1 MSNVVCKSCGGTVVR
16 KGNYYVCDFCRS
28 KWMIDE
34 ADDINAV
41 ARANAWEALRQND
54 FEKAIEL
61 FDEIILK
68 DKDNHEAYWGRAL
81 SANGIVYV
89 IDYNEKKVPTCNN
102 ITENSF
108 LENKDVKKAIDLA
121 PSDIANGYREQADAI
136 EKIRIEWLEKA
147 RKEPAYDVFISFKDS
162 DKENGIVRTQDSVD
176 AQDLYNALVDE
187 GYKVFFSRVSLRSKV
202 SEQYEPYIYN
212 AIKTAKVMIVYGEK
226 SEYFTSA
233 WIKNEWGRFKKRI
246 EEGDKHK
253 NSLVVVYKNMDPSDL
268 PSVLKS
274 RQCLNANEITFLP
287 VLINHIKRI
296 IAETA
301 KVATLEKIEVKG
313 GQISKKS
320 SSIKQETLKTREI
333 TSGLSVETSVSE
345 RQSLDLVKWYLS
357 EGNYTDAKGLL
368 NDIMLENPNLPE
380 ALLYQLLIEHQK
392 KDEIDLLQNIVNFSK
407 NDFKVL
413 TKVIDSIEK
422 EHAEAILDALYNV
435 EIKNSSLKRAISD
448 DDYYKILNIV
458 LPYEYK
464 NRAANIKKA
473 FTKTISKKFEKS
485 FFLLLSTL
493 QSGDVDNYIKY
504 NLKFAKAVKAPAS
517 KRVCCNNVLSVEEG
531 NVEALKILLD
541 VYLEI
546 DDVQNTKKTVET
558 ILKFTND
565 QKETIVEIFKQ
576 IRQAINS
583 KEDCVVFNEILKYY
597 PDDIAEI
604 KELLFDVV
612 FTMIGQGCYKE
623 ADYLLSLIADKY
635 ANNPQIYWAICLIKT
650 KSKNENAIVESD
662 VFLKSLPE
670 YTKYLSLVDNA
681 RRSECVK
688 ITKGQEEREEKRK
701 RVEEEKRNR
710 EKRAIA
716 YEQYLDRYPL
726 KRREKE
732 IIEKRPKESDL
743 SDLKLKLKP
752 LFITWIVFCIIF
764 LVSGIACDDFEYSA
778 FCFLMSG
785 GIGALAGAS
794 FWGYRKDS
802 KSLDEA
808 EKEYQELQKIP
819 PFKEED
825 YE

>member
-1 MSNVVCKSCGGTVVR
+1 MKDVVCKSCGGTVVR
-16 KGNYYVCDFCRS
+16 QGNYYVCDFCRS
-28 KWMIDE
+28 RWIIDE
-34 ADDINAV
+34 ANDISAV

-68 DKDNHEAYWGRAL
+68 DKNNHEVYWGRAL

-102 ITENSF
+102 ITEESF
-108 LENKDVKKAIDLA
+108 LENKDVKKAISLA
-121 PSDIANGYREQADAI
+121 PSDIANGYQEQAEAI

-202 SEQYEPYIYN
+202 SEQYEPYNYN

-226 SEYFTSA
+226 PEYFTSA

-296 IAETA
+296 IAETT
-301 KVATLEKIEVKG
+301 KVATLERIEIKG

-357 EGNYTDAKGLL
+357 EDNYSDAKGLL
-368 NDIMLENPNLPE
+368 DDIIFENPNSLE
-380 ALLYQLLIEHQK
+380 ALWYQLLIAHRA
-392 KDEIDLLQNIVNFSK
+392 KDETDLLMEISNFSK
-407 NDFKVL
+407 TDFEVL
-413 TKVIDSIEK
+413 TKVINSIEK
-422 EHAEAILDALYNV
+422 ERGEAILDALYNV
-435 EIKNSSLKRAISD
+435 ETKYQLGD
-448 DDYYKILNIV
+448 DDYYMVLNVI

-464 NRAANIKKA
+464 NRDANIKKA
-473 FTKTISKKFEKS
+473 FTKTISKRLEKS

-504 NLKFAKAVKAPAS
+504 NLKFAKAVKTLS
-517 KRVCCNNVLSVEEG
+517 TKKTCCNNVLSVEEG
-531 NVEALKILLD
+531 NVEALKVLLD
-541 VYLEI
+541 VYLEG
-546 DDVQNTKKTVET
+546 DDINNTKKTVES
-558 ILKFTND
+558 ILKYTDD
-565 QKETIVEIFKQ
+565 QKKTIVEIYKQ
-576 IRQAINS
+576 IQRAINS
-583 KEDCVVFNEILKYY
+583 KEDCIVFNELLKYY
-597 PDDIAEI
+597 PDDIGEI
-604 KELLFDVV
+604 KELLLEVV

-650 KSKNENAIVESD
+650 QSKNEAAIAGSNVS
-662 VFLKSLPE
+662 LKSLPE
-670 YTKYLSLVDNA
+670 YTKYLSLTDNA
-681 RRSECVK
+681 RRAECVK
-688 ITKGQEEREEKRK
+688 IAKKQEEVIKARMEHIERLARIQK
-701 RVEEEKRNR
+701 
-710 EKRAIA
+710 
-716 YEQYLDRYPL
+716 
-726 KRREKE
+726 EKE
-732 IIEKRPKESDL
+732 ERGERS
-743 SDLKLKLKP
+743 
-752 LFITWIVFCIIF
+752 
-764 LVSGIACDDFEYSA
+764 
-778 FCFLMSG
+778 
-785 GIGALAGAS
+785 
-794 FWGYRKDS
+794 
-802 KSLDEA
+802 
-808 EKEYQELQKIP
+808 
-819 PFKEED
+819 
-825 YE
+825 

>member
-1 MSNVVCKSCGGTVVR
+1 M
-16 KGNYYVCDFCRS
+16 
-28 KWMIDE
+28 
-34 ADDINAV
+34 
-41 ARANAWEALRQND
+41 
-54 FEKAIEL
+54 
-61 FDEIILK
+61 
-68 DKDNHEAYWGRAL
+68 
-81 SANGIVYV
+81 
-89 IDYNEKKVPTCNN
+89 
-102 ITENSF
+102 
-108 LENKDVKKAIDLA
+108 
-121 PSDIANGYREQADAI
+121 
-136 EKIRIEWLEKA
+136 
-147 RKEPAYDVFISFKDS
+147 
-162 DKENGIVRTQDSVD
+162 
-176 AQDLYNALVDE
+176 
-187 GYKVFFSRVSLRSKV
+187 
-202 SEQYEPYIYN
+202 
-212 AIKTAKVMIVYGEK
+212 
-226 SEYFTSA
+226 
-233 WIKNEWGRFKKRI
+233 
-246 EEGDKHK
+246 
-253 NSLVVVYKNMDPSDL
+253 
-268 PSVLKS
+268 
-274 RQCLNANEITFLP
+274 
-287 VLINHIKRI
+287 
-296 IAETA
+296 
-301 KVATLEKIEVKG
+301 
-313 GQISKKS
+313 
-320 SSIKQETLKTREI
+320 
-333 TSGLSVETSVSE
+333 
-345 RQSLDLVKWYLS
+345 
-357 EGNYTDAKGLL
+357 
-368 NDIMLENPNLPE
+368 
-380 ALLYQLLIEHQK
+380 IEHQK
-392 KDEIDLLQNIVNFSK
+392 KDEIDLLQDIVNFSK
-407 NDFKVL
+407 TDFKVL

-435 EIKNSSLKRAISD
+435 EIKNSSLKKAFSD

-464 NRAANIKKA
+464 NRDANIKKA
-473 FTKTISKKFEKS
+473 FTKTISKKFTKS

-517 KRVCCNNVLSVEEG
+517 KRECCNNVLSVEEG

-541 VYLEI
+541 VYLEG

-576 IRQAINS
+576 IQRVINS

-604 KELLFDVV
+604 KELLLDVV

-688 ITKGQEEREEKRK
+688 IAKMQEDAIMARLEEIERLDRIRKENEKKAAREAEKRK
-701 RVEEEKRNR
+701 KKRERDAEEKRNR

-716 YEQYLDRYPL
+716 YEKYLARYPL

-732 IIEKRPKESDL
+732 IIEKRPKESDFN
-743 SDLKLKLKP
+743 KP
-752 LFITWIVFCIIF
+752 YPLLVKSIIF
-764 LVSGIACDDFEYSA
+764 FLFGFGFLFGLVFGNDMDSLEELVVSILFSLFLIVPGICYLTYFIKEYKENKI
-778 FCFLMSG
+778 L
-785 GIGALAGAS
+785 
-794 FWGYRKDS
+794 KE
-802 KSLDEA
+802 K